1 MVGCGLVM
9 VKEKLKRLKQDL
21 KIWNK
26 EFFGDTNKEKQRL
39 IENIS
44 ELDKLDDQSGLNEE
58 QKNQRSTLFAELKK
72 VNNRFESMLRQ
83 KSRIKWLEAGDLN
96 TKFFHQTMNW
106 RKRKNMI
113 TGLRILG
120 EWSENP
126 QEVKEGVK
134 EYFEGK
140 LRETSEFNVKL
151 GNVDFNSIS
160 KEDNIM
166 LTKSF
171 SEGEIKRAVWECE
184 GNKSSGPNGFNFSFI
199 KNSWEIIKRD
209 IIKVVH
215 NFQITGKY
223 PKGCNASFIAPI
235 PKRDNPQGQDEYRPI
250 SLVGSL

>member
-26 EFFGDTNKEKQRL
+26 EVFGDTNKEKQRL

-44 ELDKLDDQSGLNEE
+44 ELDKLDDQSGLNEG
-58 QKNQRSTLFAELKK
+58 QKNQRSTLFVELKK
-72 VNNRFESMLRQ
+72 VNNKFESVLRQ

-96 TKFFHQTMNW
+96 TKFFHLTMNW

-113 TGLRILG
+113 TCLRILG

-160 KEDNIM
+160 KKDNIM
-166 LTKSF
+166 LIKSF
-171 SEGEIKRAVWECE
+171 SKGEIKRAVWECE
-184 GNKSSGPNGFNFSFI
+184 GNKNLGPDGFNFNFI
-199 KNSWEIIKRD
+199 KNSW
-209 IIKVVH
+209 
-215 NFQITGKY
+215 
-223 PKGCNASFIAPI
+223 
-235 PKRDNPQGQDEYRPI
+235 
-250 SLVGSL
+250 